1 MEFFVLFKSLLTSKN
16 NYVHSLVSFLFMFFI
31 LTIQNNIIY
40 PIEKLITN
48 SPVIDYVSILYL
60 PHGTKIILF
69 FIYRHIS
76 IFPIF
81 LATYF
86 YGFTLDFNIVH
97 LAGSFIGIF
106 GIFLSFFLC
115 SFLLQNETVYSKK
128 YVLWRL
134 LVVVSLFSALL
145 NSIFQSMLISFIF
158 KDFNLNLLFLFGDI
172 MGSIII
178 IFLMISLRSFFLRL
192 IINEK

>member
-1 MEFFVLFKSLLTSKN
+1 MFKSLLTSKN

-31 LTIQNNIIY
+31 LTIQNNFIY

-60 PHGTKIILF
+60 PHGTKIMLF

-97 LAGSFIGIF
+97 LLGSFIGIF

-134 LVVVSLFSALL
+134 LVVVSFFSALL
-145 NSIFQSMLISFIF
+145 NAIFQSMLISFIF

-172 MGSIII
+172 MGSITI
-178 IFLMISLRSFFLRL
+178 IFLMISFRSFFLRL

>member
-1 MEFFVLFKSLLTSKN
+1 MFKSLLTSKN
-16 NYVHSLVSFLFMFFI
+16 NYVHSLISFFFMFFI
-31 LTIQNNIIY
+31 LTIQNSIIY
-40 PIEKLITN
+40 PIEKFITK

-81 LATYF
+81 LATYI

-97 LAGSFIGIF
+97 LVGSFIGIF
-106 GIFLSFFLC
+106 GVFLSFLLC
-115 SFLLQNETVYSKK
+115 SFLLQNETVYSEKF
-128 YVLWRL
+128 VLWRL
-134 LVVVSLFSALL
+134 LVVVTLFSALL
-145 NSIFQSMLISFIF
+145 NAIFQSMLISFIF

-172 MGSIII
+172 MGSITI
-178 IFLMISLRSFFLRL
+178 IFLMISFRNFFLRL

>member
-1 MEFFVLFKSLLTSKN
+1 MFKSLLTSKN
-16 NYVHSLVSFLFMFFI
+16 NYVHSLISFFFIFFI

-81 LATYF
+81 LATYI

-97 LAGSFIGIF
+97 LVGSFIGIF
-106 GIFLSFFLC
+106 GVFLSFLLC
-115 SFLLQNETVYSKK
+115 SFLLQNETVYSEKF
-128 YVLWRL
+128 VLWRL
-134 LVVVSLFSALL
+134 LVVVTLFSALL
-145 NSIFQSMLISFIF
+145 NAIFQSMLISFIF

>member
-1 MEFFVLFKSLLTSKN
+1 MFKSFLTSKN
-16 NYVHSLVSFLFMFFI
+16 NYVHSLISFFFMLFI
-31 LTIQNNIIY
+31 LIIQNNIIY

-81 LATYF
+81 LATYI
-86 YGFTLDFNIVH
+86 YGFTIDFNFVH

-106 GIFLSFFLC
+106 GIFVSFFLC
-115 SFLLQNETVYSKK
+115 SFLLKDETIYSKK
-128 YVLWRL
+128 YLLWRL
-134 LVVVSLFSALL
+134 LIVVTFISSLL
-145 NSIFQSMLISFIF
+145 NAIFQSMLISFTF
-158 KDFNLNLLFLFGDI
+158 KDFNLNLLFLLGDI
-172 MGSIII
+172 MGSITI
-178 IFLMISLRSFFLRL
+178 IFLIISLRRSFLGL
-192 IINEK
+192 VINEK

>member
-1 MEFFVLFKSLLTSKN
+1 MIKSLLTSKN
-16 NYVHSLVSFLFMFFI
+16 NYVHSLVSFLFIFFI

-81 LATYF
+81 LATYI

-97 LAGSFIGIF
+97 LVGSFIGIF

-134 LVVVSLFSALL
+134 LVVVTFFSALL
-145 NSIFQSMLISFIF
+145 NAIFQSMLISFIF

-172 MGSIII
+172 MGSITI
-178 IFLMISLRSFFLRL
+178 IFLMISFRSFFLRL

>member
-1 MEFFVLFKSLLTSKN
+1 MFKSLLTSEN
-16 NYVHSLVSFLFMFFI
+16 NYVHSLISFFFIFFI

-81 LATYF
+81 LATYI

-97 LAGSFIGIF
+97 LVGSFIGIF
-106 GIFLSFFLC
+106 GVFLSFLLC
-115 SFLLQNETVYSKK
+115 SFLLQNETVYSEKF
-128 YVLWRL
+128 VLWRL
-134 LVVVSLFSALL
+134 LVVVTLFSALL
-145 NSIFQSMLISFIF
+145 NAIFQSMLISFIF

-172 MGSIII
+172 MGSITI
-178 IFLMISLRSFFLRL
+178 IFLMISFRSFFLRL

>member
-1 MEFFVLFKSLLTSKN
+1 MFKSLLTSKN
-16 NYVHSLVSFLFMFFI
+16 NYVHSLVSFLLMFFI

-81 LATYF
+81 LATYI

-97 LAGSFIGIF
+97 LLGSFIGIF

-115 SFLLQNETVYSKK
+115 SFLLQNENIHSGK

-134 LVVVSLFSALL
+134 LVVVTLFSALL
-145 NSIFQSMLISFIF
+145 NAIFQSVLISFIF

-172 MGSIII
+172 MGSITI
-178 IFLMISLRSFFLRL
+178 IFLMISFRSFFLRL

>member
-1 MEFFVLFKSLLTSKN
+1 MFKSLLTSKN
-16 NYVHSLVSFLFMFFI
+16 NYVHSLISFFFIFFI

-81 LATYF
+81 LATYI

-97 LAGSFIGIF
+97 LVGSFIGIF
-106 GIFLSFFLC
+106 GVFLSFLLC
-115 SFLLQNETVYSKK
+115 SFLLQNETVYSEKF
-128 YVLWRL
+128 VLWRL
-134 LVVVSLFSALL
+134 LVVVTLFSALL
-145 NSIFQSMLISFIF
+145 NAIFQSMLISFIF

-172 MGSIII
+172 MGSITI
-178 IFLMISLRSFFLRL
+178 IFLMISFRSFFLRL

>member
-1 MEFFVLFKSLLTSKN
+1 MFKSLLTSKN
-16 NYVHSLVSFLFMFFI
+16 NYVHSLISFFFIFFI

-81 LATYF
+81 LATYI

-97 LAGSFIGIF
+97 LVGSFIGIF
-106 GIFLSFFLC
+106 GVFLSFLLC
-115 SFLLQNETVYSKK
+115 SFLLQNETVYSEKF
-128 YVLWRL
+128 VLWRL
-134 LVVVSLFSALL
+134 LVVVTLFSALL
-145 NSIFQSMLISFIF
+145 NAIFQSMLISFIF

-172 MGSIII
+172 MGSIAI
-178 IFLMISLRSFFLRL
+178 IFLMISFRSFFLRL

>member
-1 MEFFVLFKSLLTSKN
+1 MFKSLLTSKN
-16 NYVHSLVSFLFMFFI
+16 NYVHSLISFFFMFFI
-31 LTIQNNIIY
+31 LTIQNSIIY
-40 PIEKLITN
+40 PIEKFITN

-60 PHGTKIILF
+60 PHGTKVILF

-81 LATYF
+81 LATYI

-97 LAGSFIGIF
+97 LVGSFIGIF

-115 SFLLQNETVYSKK
+115 SFLLQNETVYSEK

-134 LVVVSLFSALL
+134 LVVVTLFSALL
-145 NSIFQSMLISFIF
+145 NAIFQSMLISFIF

-172 MGSIII
+172 MGSITI
-178 IFLMISLRSFFLRL
+178 IFLMISFRNFFLRL